1 MGVRSMDKLTIRDID
16 LKGRRVLTR
25 VDFNVPLANGKVA
38 DDTRIRAALPTIN
51 CMRDKGAK
59 VILITHLGRPKGV
72 TESLRLDPVAFRL
85 SELGIPVK
93 KLNDCIGDEV
103 KKAVSEMKEGDVILL
118 ENVRFY
124 PEEEKNDPK
133 FAQELASLADIYVND
148 AFGTAHRAHASTEG
162 VARFLPAVAGFLM
175 EKEIKFFSK
184 VLESPERPFVA
195 VLGGAKVSDKIGV
208 IKNLLEKVDI
218 LLIGGG
224 MAYTFL
230 KSLGYEVG
238 QSICEVDKLS
248 LAKELLDLAKEKNV
262 ELVLPVDVVI
272 ADKFAPDANTKVVPV
287 SQIPNDWQGLDIGPQ
302 TREIFAQKVSQA
314 RTIVWNGPLGV
325 FEMSAFSEGTKA
337 VGTAISNVN
346 ALKVVGGG
354 ETAEAV
360 EKFGLTEKMTHVST
374 GGGASLEFLE
384 GKVLPGV
391 AILDDSESIKRKLK

>member
-1 MGVRSMDKLTIRDID
+1 MDKLTIRDID
-16 LKGRRVLTR
+16 LKGKRVLTR
-25 VDFNVPLANGKVA
+25 VDFNVPLADGKIA

-51 CMRDKGAK
+51 YMRERGAK
-59 VILITHLGRPKGV
+59 VILVTHLGRPKGV
-72 TESLRLDPVAFRL
+72 TESLRLDPVATRL
-85 SELGIPVK
+85 SELGVPVK
-93 KLNDCIGDEV
+93 KLNDCIGEEV
-103 KKAVSEMKEGDVILL
+103 KKAVAEMKDGDVILL

-162 VARFLPAVAGFLM
+162 VARLLPAVAGFLM

-230 KSLGYEVG
+230 KALGYEVG
-238 QSICEVDKLS
+238 QSICEIDKLS
-248 LAKELLDLAKEKNV
+248 LAKELLDLAKEKKV

-287 SQIPNDWQGLDIGPQ
+287 SQIPSDWQGLDIGPQ
-302 TREIFAQKVSQA
+302 TREIFAKKVSQA
-314 RTIVWNGPLGV
+314 KTIVWNGPLGV
-325 FEMSAFSEGTKA
+325 FEMPAFSEGTKT
-337 VGTAISNVN
+337 VGTAIANTD

-360 EKFGLTEKMTHVST
+360 EKFGLADKMTHVST

-391 AILDDSESIKRKLK
+391 AVLDDSESIKRKLK

>member
-1 MGVRSMDKLTIRDID
+1 MNKLTIKDID
-16 LKGRRVLTR
+16 LKGKKVLTR
-25 VDFNVPLANGKVA
+25 VDFNVPLADGKVA

-51 CMRDKGAK
+51 YMREKGAK
-59 VILITHLGRPKGV
+59 VILVTHLGRPKGV
-72 TESLRLDPVAFRL
+72 TEGLRLDPVAQRL
-85 SELGIPVK
+85 KELGVPVK

-103 KKAVSEMKEGDVILL
+103 KKAVSEMKEGEVILL

-162 VARFLPAVAGFLM
+162 VARILPAVAGFLM
-175 EKEIKFFSK
+175 EKEITFFSR

-208 IKNLLEKVDI
+208 IKNLLDKVDI
-218 LLIGGG
+218 ILIGGG

-238 QSICEVDKLS
+238 KSICEIDKVS
-248 LAKELLDLAKEKNV
+248 LAKELLNLAKEKKV
-262 ELVLPVDVVI
+262 ELILPVDVVV

-287 SQIPNDWQGLDIGPQ
+287 SQIPPDWQGLDIGPE
-302 TREIFAQKVSQA
+302 TRQLFSQKVSQA
-314 RTIVWNGPLGV
+314 KTIVWNGPLGV
-325 FEMSAFSEGTKA
+325 FEMPAFSEGTKA
-337 VGTAISNVN
+337 VGIAIANTD

-360 EKFGLTEKMTHVST
+360 EKFGLTDKMTHVST

>member
-1 MGVRSMDKLTIRDID
+1 MDKLTIRDID
-16 LKGRRVLTR
+16 LKGKRVLTR
-25 VDFNVPLANGKVA
+25 VDFNVPLADGKVA

-51 CMRDKGAK
+51 YMREKGAK
-59 VILITHLGRPKGV
+59 VILVTHLGRPKGV
-72 TESLRLDPVAFRL
+72 TESLRLDPVASRL
-85 SELGIPVK
+85 GELGVSVK

-162 VARFLPAVAGFLM
+162 VARILPAVAGFLM

-208 IKNLLEKVDI
+208 IKNLLEKVDV

-230 KSLGYEVG
+230 KALGYEVG
-238 QSICEVDKLS
+238 QSICEVDKLT

-262 ELVLPVDVVI
+262 EIVLPVDVVI
-272 ADKFAPDANTKVVPV
+272 ADRFAPDANTKVVPV
-287 SQIPNDWQGLDIGPQ
+287 SQIPTDWQGLDIGPQ

-314 RTIVWNGPLGV
+314 KTIVWNGPLGV
-325 FEMSAFSEGTKA
+325 FEMPAFSEGTKT
-337 VGTAISNVN
+337 VGTAIANTN

-360 EKFGLTEKMTHVST
+360 EKFGLADKMTHVST

-391 AILDDSESIKRKLK
+391 AILDDIESIKRKLK

>member
-1 MGVRSMDKLTIRDID
+1 MNKLTIKDID
-16 LKGRRVLTR
+16 LKGKKVLTR
-25 VDFNVPLANGKVA
+25 VDFNVPLADGKVA
-38 DDTRIRAALPTIN
+38 DDTRIRAAIPTIN
-51 CMRDKGAK
+51 YMREKGAK
-59 VILITHLGRPKGV
+59 VILVTHLGRPKGV
-72 TESLRLDPVAFRL
+72 TEELRLDPVAQRL
-85 SELGIPVK
+85 KELGVPVK
-93 KLNDCIGDEV
+93 KLNDCIGEEV
-103 KKAVSEMKEGDVILL
+103 KKAVSEMKEGEVILL

-162 VARFLPAVAGFLM
+162 VARILPAVAGFLM
-175 EKEIKFFSK
+175 EKEITFFSR

-208 IKNLLEKVDI
+208 IKNLLDKVDI
-218 LLIGGG
+218 ILIGGG

-238 QSICEVDKLS
+238 KSICEVDKVS
-248 LAKELLDLAKEKNV
+248 LAKELLNLAKEKKV
-262 ELVLPVDVVI
+262 ELTLPVDVVV
-272 ADKFAPDANTKVVPV
+272 ADKFAPDANTKIVPV
-287 SQIPNDWQGLDIGPQ
+287 SQIPPDWQGLDIGPE
-302 TREIFAQKVSQA
+302 TRQLFSQKVSQA
-314 RTIVWNGPLGV
+314 KTIVWNGPLGV
-325 FEMSAFSEGTKA
+325 FEMPAFSDGTKA
-337 VGTAISNVN
+337 VGTAIANTD

-360 EKFGLTEKMTHVST
+360 ERFGLTDKMTHVST

>member
-1 MGVRSMDKLTIRDID
+1 MDKLTIRDID
-16 LKGRRVLTR
+16 LKGKRVLTR
-25 VDFNVPLANGKVA
+25 VDFNVPLADGRVA

-51 CMRDKGAK
+51 YMRERGAK
-59 VILITHLGRPKGV
+59 VILVTHLGRPKGV
-72 TESLRLDPVAFRL
+72 TESLRLDPVALRL
-85 SELGIPVK
+85 GELGVPVK
-93 KLNDCIGDEV
+93 KLNDCIGEEV
-103 KKAVSEMKEGDVILL
+103 KKAVAEMKEGDVILL
-118 ENVRFY
+118 ENIRFY

-162 VARFLPAVAGFLM
+162 VARLLPAVAGFLM

-224 MAYTFL
+224 MAYPFL
-230 KSLGYEVG
+230 KALGYEVG
-238 QSICEVDKLS
+238 QSICEVDKIS
-248 LAKELLDLAKEKNV
+248 LAKELLNLAKEKKV
-262 ELVLPVDVVI
+262 ELLLPVDVVI
-272 ADKFAPDANTKVVPV
+272 ADRFAPDANTRVVPV
-287 SQIPNDWQGLDIGPQ
+287 SQIPSDWQGLDIGPQ
-302 TREIFAQKVSQA
+302 TRELFAQKVAQA
-314 RTIVWNGPLGV
+314 KTIVWNGPLGV
-325 FEMSAFSEGTKA
+325 FEMPAFSEGTRA
-337 VGTAISNVN
+337 VGTAIANAN

-360 EKFGLTEKMTHVST
+360 EKFGLADKMTHVST

-391 AILDDSESIKRKLK
+391 AALDDSESIKRKLK